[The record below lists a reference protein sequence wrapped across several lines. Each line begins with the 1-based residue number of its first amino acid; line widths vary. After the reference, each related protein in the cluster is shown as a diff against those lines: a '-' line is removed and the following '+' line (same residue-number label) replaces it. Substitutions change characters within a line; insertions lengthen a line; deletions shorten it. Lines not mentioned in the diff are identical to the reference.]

1 MYAVIR
7 IRGTV
12 GVPKRIEDTLKLLRL
27 KTLYSCNIVPENDS
41 YRGMLEKVKD
51 FVTYGEIERETLI
64 HLLKKRLRMKGKGNK
79 KVSEEDLK
87 KVTNFNSFEEFA
99 DALLQGKV
107 KLKDFEAFH
116 PYFRLRPPSKGLK
129 SIKEH
134 WPKGDLGYR
143 GKEINELLKRM
154 I

>member
-7 IRGTV
+7 LRGTV
-12 GVPKRIEDTLKLLRL
+12 GVPRRIEDTLKLLRL
-27 KTLYSCNIVPENDS
+27 KRRYWCNILPETDS
-41 YRGMLEKVKD
+41 VKGMLEKVKD
-51 FVTYGEIERETLI
+51 FVTYGEIDKDTLV
-64 HLLKKRLRMKGKGNK
+64 HLLRKRLRMKGNGNK

-87 KVTNFNSFEEFA
+87 KITGFNSFEEFA
-99 DALLQGKV
+99 DALISGKV
-107 KLKDFEAFH
+107 KLKQFEALF
-116 PYFRLRPPSKGLK
+116 PFFRLRPPSKGLK

>member
-12 GVPKRIEDTLKLLRL
+12 GVPKRIEYTLNLLRL
-27 KTLYSCNIVPENDS
+27 KRLYWCNILPENDS
-41 YRGMLEKVKD
+41 ARGMLEKVKD
-51 FVTYGEIERETLI
+51 FVTYGEIDRETLI
-64 HLLKKRLRMKGKGNK
+64 HLLKKRLRMKGNGNK

-87 KVTNFNSFEEFA
+87 KITGFNSFEEFA
-99 DALLQGKV
+99 DALLSGKV
-107 KLKDFEAFH
+107 KLKQFNAFF
-116 PYFRLRPPSKGLK
+116 PFFRLRPPSKGLK

>member
-12 GVPKRIEDTLKLLRL
+12 GVPKKIEYTLNLLRL
-27 KTLYSCNIVPENDS
+27 KRRYWCNILPENDS
-41 YRGMLEKVKD
+41 IKGMLEKVKD
-51 FVTYGEIERETLI
+51 FVTYGEIDRETLVY
-64 HLLKKRLRMKGKGNK
+64 LLKKRLRMKGNGNRR
-79 KVSEEDLK
+79 VSEEDLK
-87 KVTNFNSFEEFA
+87 KITGFNTFEEFA
-99 DALLQGKV
+99 DALLSGKV
-107 KLKDFEAFH
+107 KLKQFEAFF
-116 PYFRLRPPSKGLK
+116 PFFRLRPPSKGLK

-143 GKEINELLKRM
+143 GREINELLKRM

>member
-1 MYAVIR
+1 VYAVIR
-7 IRGTV
+7 LRGTV
-12 GVPKRIEDTLKLLRL
+12 GVPRRIEDTLKLLRL
-27 KTLYSCNIVPENDS
+27 KRRYWCNILPETDS
-41 YRGMLEKVKD
+41 VKGMLEKVKD
-51 FVTYGEIERETLI
+51 FVTYGEIDKDTLV
-64 HLLKKRLRMKGKGNK
+64 HLLRKRLRMKGNGNK

-87 KVTNFNSFEEFA
+87 KITGFNSFEEFA
-99 DALLQGKV
+99 DALISGKV
-107 KLKDFEAFH
+107 KLKQFEALF
-116 PYFRLRPPSKGLK
+116 PFFRLRPPSKGLK

>member
-1 MYAVIR
+1 VFAVVR
-7 IRGTV
+7 IRGSV

-27 KTLYSCNIVPENDS
+27 KRRYWCNILPENDS
-41 YRGMLEKVKD
+41 IKGMLEKVKD
-51 FVTYGEIERETLI
+51 FVTYGEIDKETLV
-64 HLLKKRLRMKGKGNK
+64 HLLRKRLRMKGNGNK
-79 KVSEEDLK
+79 KVSEADLK
-87 KVTNFNSFEEFA
+87 KVTGFNSFEEFA
-99 DALLQGKV
+99 DALLSGKV
-107 KLKDFEAFH
+107 KLKQYEALF

-143 GKEINELLKRM
+143 GKEINELLRRM

>member
-1 MYAVIR
+1 MFAVVR

-27 KTLYSCNIVPENDS
+27 KRIYCCNILPENDS
-41 YRGMLEKVKD
+41 IKGMLEKVKD

-64 HLLKKRLRMKGKGNK
+64 HLLKKRLRMKGNDNK
-79 KVSEEDLK
+79 KVSEEELK
-87 KVTNFNSFEEFA
+87 KVTGFNSFEEFA
-99 DALLQGKV
+99 DALLAGKV
-107 KLKDFEAFH
+107 KLKQFEAFH
-116 PYFRLRPPSKGLK
+116 PFFRLRPPSKGLK

>member
-7 IRGTV
+7 LRGTV
-12 GVPKRIEDTLKLLRL
+12 GVPKKIEDTLKLLRL
-27 KTLYSCNIVPENDS
+27 KRRYWCNILPETDS
-41 YRGMLEKVKD
+41 VKGMLEKVKD
-51 FVTYGEIERETLI
+51 FVTYGEIDKDTLV
-64 HLLKKRLRMKGKGNK
+64 HLLRKRLRMKGNGNK

-87 KVTNFNSFEEFA
+87 KITGFNSFEEFA
-99 DALLQGKV
+99 DALISGKV
-107 KLKDFEAFH
+107 KLKQFETLF
-116 PYFRLRPPSKGLK
+116 PFFRLRPPSKGLK

>member
-1 MYAVIR
+1 MYAVVR

-12 GVPKRIEDTLKLLRL
+12 GVPKRIEYALNLLRL
-27 KTLYSCNIVPENDS
+27 KRLYWCNILPENDS
-41 YRGMLEKVKD
+41 VKGMLEKVKD
-51 FVTYGEIERETLI
+51 FVTYGEIDKETLV
-64 HLLKKRLRMKGKGNK
+64 HLLKKRLRMKGNGNK

-87 KVTNFNSFEEFA
+87 KITGFNSFEEFA
-99 DALLQGKV
+99 DALISGKV
-107 KLKDFEAFH
+107 KLKQFDALFPF
-116 PYFRLRPPSKGLK
+116 FRLRPPSKGLK

>member
-1 MYAVIR
+1 
-7 IRGTV
+7 
-12 GVPKRIEDTLKLLRL
+12 
-27 KTLYSCNIVPENDS
+27 
-41 YRGMLEKVKD
+41 MLEKVKD
-51 FVTYGEIERETLI
+51 FVTYGEIDRETLI
-64 HLLKKRLRMKGKGNK
+64 YLLKKRLRMKGSGNR

-87 KVTNFNSFEEFA
+87 KVAGFNSFEELA
-99 DALLQGKV
+99 DALLAGKV
-107 KLKDFEAFH
+107 KLKELGAFH
-116 PYFRLRPPSKGLK
+116 PFFRLRPPSKGLK